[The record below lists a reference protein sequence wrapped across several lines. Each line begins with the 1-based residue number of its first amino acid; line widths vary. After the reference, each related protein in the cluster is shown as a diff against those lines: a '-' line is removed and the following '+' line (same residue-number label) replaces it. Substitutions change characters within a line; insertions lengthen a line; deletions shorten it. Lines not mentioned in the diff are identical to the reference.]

1 MLGQSLKHY
10 RIIEQIGAGGMGV
23 VYRAHDEQLDRDV
36 AIKVLPPGTVA
47 NDSAGRRFRNEA
59 LSLAKLNHPNVA
71 TVHEFSSQDGVDF
84 LVTEYIPGVGLD
96 AKIAG
101 RPLPVKEVIAFGIQ
115 LAQGLAAAHEKNLVH
130 HDLKPANLRIT
141 PEGRLKI
148 LDFGIAQLV
157 HPLSDITGP
166 SATTTSPE
174 TIGTVPYMA
183 PEQLR
188 GEKTGVSGDIWST
201 GVVLY
206 EMATGLL
213 PFNENNGPLM
223 IDAILHKDPVPPR
236 KLNSQIP
243 AGLENIILKA
253 LVKEPLSRY
262 QSIRDL
268 GIDLERL
275 TMGVSPRTATRRDR
289 LWSTAS
295 GRGIYLTL
303 ALLALLAVALLFRPV
318 RNRLASLLISPKQE
332 RHIAVLPFDNI
343 GHNPE
348 TEAVSEGLMD
358 SMTAKLSN
366 LDVGQESLWVVPAS
380 VVRMRKVEDPAAA
393 LRDLGATV
401 VVKGSILRD
410 GQDVRLT
417 VNLIETRNLR
427 QIGSTEL
434 EDRAGDISALQ
445 NEAVTRLAR
454 MMNIAS
460 RPGMFGKGDGNVAP
474 AAYESYLKALGY
486 MQRYDKPGNLD
497 SAIQALK
504 SAVGSDPHFAVG
516 FAALGEA
523 YRLKFQVDHD
533 PKWIDEASANCKR
546 AQELDDR
553 LPGTYVTLGRIHDET
568 GKHDLAVQEFQRTLE
583 LNPRDADALSGMAH
597 AYENAGRIADAE
609 AAFKKATALRP
620 DYWDGYNSL
629 GLFYDRQRRFDEAIK
644 QIRHAIEL
652 TPDNS
657 QAYFNLGAVY
667 LDTLDPKKIPDAENA
682 LRKSLALSPSY
693 PAYANLGY
701 LYLQQKRFAEA
712 AAMTEKALQFN
723 DRDYLGWENLASAYR
738 GLNQKDKVVAVRA
751 KELALLEEMANL
763 KPRDP
768 QLQVNLGLL
777 YARKTQPN
785 LAVPRLQAALVLAPE
800 DPAILVSAGE
810 AYELL
815 GDRGQAIQLVETAI
829 QKGYSLEDLK
839 QDPDAQAILS
849 DPKFPQGPVATG
861 PKN

>member
-10 RIIEQIGAGGMGV
+10 RILEQIGAGGMGV
-23 VYRAHDEQLDRDV
+23 VYRAHDEELDRDV

-71 TVHEFSSQDGVDF
+71 TVHEFSTQDGIDF

-101 RPLPVKEVIAFGIQ
+101 RPLPVREVIAFGIQ

-213 PFNENNGPLM
+213 PFNESNGPLM

-275 TMGVSPRTATRRDR
+275 TLGVSPRTATRRDR

-295 GRGIYLTL
+295 ARGIYLTL

-348 TEAVSEGLMD
+348 TEAISEGLMD

-445 NEAVTRLAR
+445 NEAVTRLAK
-454 MMNIAS
+454 MMNITS
-460 RPGMFGKGDGNVAP
+460 RPGMFGKSDGSVAP

-497 SAIQALK
+497 SAIQALQ
-504 SAVGSDPHFAVG
+504 SAVSSDPHFAVG

-609 AAFKKATALRP
+609 AAFKKAIALRP

-629 GLFYDRQRRFDEAIK
+629 GLFYDRQRRFDEAIQ

-738 GLNQKDKVVAVRA
+738 GLNQKDKVIAVRA

-777 YARKTQPN
+777 YARKTQAN

-815 GDRGQAIQLVETAI
+815 GDRSQAIQLVGTAI

>member
-1 MLGQSLKHY
+1 MLAQTLKHY
-10 RIIEQIGAGGMGV
+10 RILEQIGAGGMGV
-23 VYRAHDEQLDRDV
+23 VYRAHDEELDRDV

-71 TVHEFSSQDGVDF
+71 TVHEFSTENGVDF

-101 RPLPVKEVIAFGIQ
+101 RPMQAKEVVALGIQ
-115 LAQGLAAAHEKNLVH
+115 LAQGLAAAHEKHLVH

-148 LDFGIAQLV
+148 LDFGLAQLA
-157 HPLSDITGP
+157 HPISDLTGP
-166 SATTTSPE
+166 TATTTSPE
-174 TIGTVPYMA
+174 TIGTLPYMA
-183 PEQLR
+183 PEQLK
-188 GEKTGVSGDIWST
+188 GEKTGVSSDIWST

-213 PFNENNGPLM
+213 PFRENNGPLM

-236 KLNSQIP
+236 KINSQIP
-243 AGLENIILKA
+243 PGLENIILKA
-253 LVKEPLSRY
+253 LVKEPLNRY

-275 TMGVSPRTATRRDR
+275 TVGISPRIATRRDR
-289 LWSTAS
+289 LRSTVS
-295 GRGIYLTL
+295 PQRVYL
-303 ALLALLAVALLFRPV
+303 ALAVLAILVAGLLFLNPV
-318 RNRLASLLISPKQE
+318 RNRLAALLISPRQE
-332 RHIAVLPFDNI
+332 RHIAVLPFDNV

-348 TEAVSEGLMD
+348 TEAISEGLMD

-380 VVRMRKVEDPAAA
+380 VVRMRRVEDPAAA
-393 LRDLGATV
+393 LHDLGATV

-410 GQDVRLT
+410 GRDVRLT
-417 VNLIETRNLR
+417 ANLIETKDLR
-427 QIGSTEL
+427 QIGSVEV
-434 EDRAGDISALQ
+434 EDRGGDISALQ
-445 NEAVTRLAR
+445 NEAVARLAK

-460 RPGMFGKGDGNVAP
+460 SPGMFKQDGNVEP

-497 SAIQALK
+497 SAIQSLN
-504 SAVGSDPHFAVG
+504 SAVASDPQFAVG

-533 PKWIDEASANCKR
+533 PKWIEEASANCKR

-609 AAFKKATALRP
+609 AAYKKATALRP

-629 GLFYDRQRRFDEAIK
+629 GLFYDRQRRFDEAIA
-644 QIRHAIEL
+644 QIRHAVDL

-667 LDTLDPKKIPDAENA
+667 LDTADPKKIPDAENA

-693 PAYANLGY
+693 PAFANLGY
-701 LYLQQKRFAEA
+701 LYLQQKRYAES
-712 AAMTEKALQFN
+712 AAMTEKALQLN
-723 DRDYLGWENLASAYR
+723 DHDYLGWENLALADQ
-738 GLNQKDKVVAVRA
+738 GLNQKDKVGAARA
-751 KELALLEEMANL
+751 KELVLLEDMAKL

-777 YARKTQPN
+777 YARKMQAN

-815 GDRGQAIQLVETAI
+815 GDRSQAIQLVGKAI
-829 QKGYSLEDLK
+829 QKGYSLDDLK
-839 QDPDAQAILS
+839 HDPDAQSILS

>member
-1 MLGQSLKHY
+1 MLAQTLKHY
-10 RIIEQIGAGGMGV
+10 RILEQIGAGGMGV
-23 VYRAHDEQLDRDV
+23 VYRAHDEELDRDV

-71 TVHEFSSQDGVDF
+71 TVHEFSTENGVDF

-101 RPLPVKEVIAFGIQ
+101 RPMQAKEVVALGIQ
-115 LAQGLAAAHEKNLVH
+115 LAQGLAAAHEKHLVH

-148 LDFGIAQLV
+148 LDFGLAQLA
-157 HPLSDITGP
+157 HPISDLTGP
-166 SATTTSPE
+166 TATTTSPE
-174 TIGTVPYMA
+174 TIGTLPYMA
-183 PEQLR
+183 PEQLK
-188 GEKTGVSGDIWST
+188 GEKTGVSSDIWST

-213 PFNENNGPLM
+213 PFRENNGPLM

-236 KLNSQIP
+236 KINSQIP
-243 AGLENIILKA
+243 PGLENIILKA
-253 LVKEPLSRY
+253 LVKEPLNRY

-275 TMGVSPRTATRRDR
+275 TVGISPRIATRRDR
-289 LWSTAS
+289 LRSTVS
-295 GRGIYLTL
+295 PQRVYL
-303 ALLALLAVALLFRPV
+303 ALAVLAILVAGLLFLNPV
-318 RNRLASLLISPKQE
+318 RNRLAALLISPRQE

-348 TEAVSEGLMD
+348 TEAISEGLMD

-380 VVRMRKVEDPAAA
+380 VVRMRRVEDPAAA
-393 LRDLGATV
+393 LHDLGATV

-410 GQDVRLT
+410 GRDVRLT
-417 VNLIETRNLR
+417 ANLIETKDLR
-427 QIGSTEL
+427 QIGSVEV
-434 EDRAGDISALQ
+434 EDRGGDISALQ
-445 NEAVTRLAR
+445 NEAVARLAK

-460 RPGMFGKGDGNVAP
+460 SPGMFKQDGNVEP

-497 SAIQALK
+497 SAIQSLN
-504 SAVGSDPHFAVG
+504 SAVASDPQFAVG

-533 PKWIDEASANCKR
+533 PKWIEEASANCKR

-609 AAFKKATALRP
+609 AAYKKATALRP

-629 GLFYDRQRRFDEAIK
+629 GLFYDRQRRFDEAIA
-644 QIRHAIEL
+644 QIRHAVDL

-667 LDTLDPKKIPDAENA
+667 LDTADPKKIPDAENA

-693 PAYANLGY
+693 PAFANLGY
-701 LYLQQKRFAEA
+701 LYLQQKRYAES
-712 AAMTEKALQFN
+712 AAMTEKALQLN
-723 DRDYLGWENLASAYR
+723 DHDYLGWENLALADQ
-738 GLNQKDKVVAVRA
+738 GLNQKDKVGAARA
-751 KELALLEEMANL
+751 KELVLLEDMAKL

-777 YARKTQPN
+777 YARKMQAN

-815 GDRGQAIQLVETAI
+815 GDRSQAIQLVGKAI
-829 QKGYSLEDLK
+829 QKGYSLDDLK
-839 QDPDAQAILS
+839 HDPDAQSILS